1 MRKRS
6 FFFRRFL
13 TTLPLFF
20 LLPLLT
26 FWLLHLVPGNYFDQL
41 RLNPQISQAT
51 VEKYEQLYHL
61 KEPVAIQYLYWLK
74 QISRM
79 NLGFSFAY
87 KQPVLDVLAS
97 RLGNTVLL
105 TGVSFFWAWLL
116 AIIFGLLAARYPRSL
131 LNRALEGIA
140 YAGLSIPNFFLCMLL
155 LYGASRWGGLPLG
168 GMHAVDY
175 EALPVWEKAADVL
188 RHLLIPS
195 FVLGFGIFAFLFRL
209 MRSQAAEVLDK
220 DFILYLR
227 TWRIAE
233 SRILFIHV
241 ARNAINPL
249 ITLLGMQ
256 LPALVS
262 GAALVEIFT
271 GWPGLGQV
279 MLQAVRTQDLFL
291 VLGNMVMVSCLLIV
305 GNFLADLLLLWVDPR
320 IRAGSEVRA

>member
-1 MRKRS
+1 MSIRG
-6 FFFRRFL
+6 FLLRRFFAS
-13 TTLPLFF
+13 LPLFF

-41 RLNPQISQAT
+41 RLNPQVSQAT
-51 VEKYEQLYHL
+51 VEKYEELYHL
-61 KEPVAIQYLYWLK
+61 KEPVAIQYFYWLK
-74 QISRM
+74 QISRFD
-79 NLGFSFAY
+79 LGFSFAY

-105 TGVSFFWAWLL
+105 TGVSFFWAWLT
-116 AIIFGLLAARYPRSL
+116 AIFFGLLAARYPRSF

-155 LYGASRWGGLPLG
+155 LYGASQWGGLPLG
-168 GMHAVDY
+168 GMRGVDY
-175 EALPVWEKAADVL
+175 EVLSVSGKLMDLL
-188 RHLLIPS
+188 RHLAIPS
-195 FVLGFGIFAFLFRL
+195 FVLGFGVFAFLFRL
-209 MRSQAAEVLDK
+209 MRSQAAETLDK
-220 DFILYLR
+220 DYILYLR
-227 TWRIAE
+227 TWRIPE
-233 SRILFIHV
+233 SKILFKHV

-279 MLQAVRTQDLFL
+279 MLQAVRTQDIFL
-291 VLGNMVMVSCLLIV
+291 VLGNMVMVSCLLIA
-305 GNFLADLLLLWVDPR
+305 GNLLADVLLLWVDPR
-320 IRAGSEVRA
+320 IRTGREVRA

>member
-1 MRKRS
+1 M
-6 FFFRRFL
+6 
-13 TTLPLFF
+13 
-20 LLPLLT
+20 
-26 FWLLHLVPGNYFDQL
+26 HLVPGNYFDQL

-51 VEKYEQLYHL
+51 VAKYEELYHL
-61 KEPVAIQYLYWLK
+61 KEPVGVQYLYWLK
-74 QISRM
+74 QIIRLD
-79 NLGFSFAY
+79 LGFSFAY
-87 KQPVLDVLAS
+87 KQPVLDVLVS

-105 TGVSFFWAWLL
+105 TGVSFFGAWLL
-116 AIIFGLLAARYPRSL
+116 AIFFGLLAARYPRSL
-131 LNRALEGIA
+131 LSRALEGFA

-168 GMHAVDY
+168 GMHSVEY
-175 EALPVWEKAADVL
+175 EVL
-188 RHLLIPS
+188 TVNGKILDIFRHLVIPS

-209 MRSQAAEVLDK
+209 MRSQAVEVLDK

-227 TWRIAE
+227 TWRIPE
-233 SRILFIHV
+233 SKIFFKHV

-305 GNFLADLLLLWVDPR
+305 GNLLADILLLWGDPR
-320 IRAGSEVRA
+320 IRVGSEGQL

>member
-1 MRKRS
+1 MRKRA
-6 FFFRRFL
+6 FLFHRFL

-26 FWLLHLVPGNYFDQL
+26 FWLMHLVPGNYFDQL

-61 KEPVAIQYLYWLK
+61 KEPVGIQYLYWL
-74 QISRM
+74 QRIVRLD
-79 NLGFSFAY
+79 LGFSFAY

-105 TGVSFFWAWLL
+105 TGVSFLWAWLL
-116 AIIFGLLAARYPRSL
+116 AVFLGLLAARYPKSLFNRSL
-131 LNRALEGIA
+131 EAIA
-140 YAGLSIPNFFLCMLL
+140 YFGLSIPNFFLCMLL

-168 GMHAVDY
+168 GMRSVGY
-175 EALPVWEKAADVL
+175 EELTVSGKIADLL
-188 RHLLIPS
+188 RHLVIPS
-195 FVLGFGIFAFLFRL
+195 FVLGLGIFSFLFRL

-227 TWRIAE
+227 TWRISE
-233 SRILFIHV
+233 SRILFRHV

-305 GNFLADLLLLWVDPR
+305 GNLLADLLLLWVDPR
-320 IRAGSEVRA
+320 IRTGSEVRA